1 LLTVV
6 RVRIAPGEDITVPWH
21 RWKDPEREG
30 LEIEIRT
37 TGGRVV
43 KGRIVSHG
51 AEVADLARLDV
62 TAADVQTTV
71 IDESGRFYTG
81 REITPVVRAAAA

>member
-1 LLTVV
+1 
-6 RVRIAPGEDITVPWH
+6 VPWH

-30 LEIEIRT
+30 LEVEIQT

-51 AEVADLARLDV
+51 AEVPDLARIDL
-62 TAADVQTTV
+62 TGADIRTTV
-71 IDESGRFYTG
+71 IDDAGRFYTG
-81 REITPVVRAAAA
+81 REIAPVIRAVAA